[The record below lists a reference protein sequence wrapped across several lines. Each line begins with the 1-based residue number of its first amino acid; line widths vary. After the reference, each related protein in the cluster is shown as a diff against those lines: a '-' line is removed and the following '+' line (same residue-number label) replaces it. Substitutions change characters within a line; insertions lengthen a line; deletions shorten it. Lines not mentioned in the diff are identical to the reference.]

1 MVILSYDPLKLRA
14 IGNRSIR
21 KYSMMPSIITANF
34 KDFDAK
40 GGTHGRAPCGP
51 IVRDMVWDAEAAS
64 ERERILK
71 GNTPIHPTA
80 REHSSQGRKIN
91 SNHLETRN
99 D

>member
-1 MVILSYDPLKLRA
+1 MVILNDDALRLED
-14 IGNRSIR
+14 IGSGAGR
-21 KYSMMPSIITANF
+21 KYLATPSVITGRF

-80 REHSSQGRKIN
+80 KKDSSIERRIKSEHKGA
-91 SNHLETRN
+91 HYA
-99 D
+99 